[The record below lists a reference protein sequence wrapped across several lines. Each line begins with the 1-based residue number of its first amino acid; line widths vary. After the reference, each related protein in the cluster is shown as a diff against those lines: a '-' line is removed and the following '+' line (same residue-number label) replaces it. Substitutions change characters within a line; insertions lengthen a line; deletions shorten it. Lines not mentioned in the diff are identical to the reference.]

1 MLEAARARALTH
13 YYELF
18 PPLESGL
25 GSERHKQRRRY
36 ASKTLLYLYSPLES
50 QSTLSLS
57 FLSARLLVARSRSTD
72 GLFYRR
78 ISGALI
84 TGTPGERART
94 HARYRGNARRQR
106 VSATVVRSVLAV
118 PDPLVRV
125 IAAAA
130 ARRCENSRCTIGPR
144 APTGPPSRL
153 IFAATPHCQTRTTTE
168 RPSDD

>member
-1 MLEAARARALTH
+1 MLEAARARALT
-13 YYELF
+13 
-18 PPLESGL
+18 
-25 GSERHKQRRRY
+25 
-36 ASKTLLYLYSPLES
+36 TLL
-50 QSTLSLS
+50 
-57 FLSARLLVARSRSTD
+57 
-72 GLFYRR
+72 
-78 ISGALI
+78 
-84 TGTPGERART
+84 GTVPTVGERARERET
-94 HARYRGNARRQR
+94 QAAATIRFENTVILVFPPREPVNSIPILSLRAAPRCAVSFHRWAILQADIGRPDHGHTRGSRAHARYRGNARRQR
-106 VSATVVRSVLAV
+106 VSVTVVRSVVAV